1 MDTQGKTA
9 IVTGGASGLGRAT
22 VLRFHAAGMNVGIV
36 DRNAD
41 AARALA
47 AEVGDRARAAVADVS
62 SAEALAAAVDE
73 LAGGFGGV
81 HVGVACAGVGAAV
94 RTLSK
99 HGPMDLG
106 LFETVVKINL
116 VGTFNLFRL
125 AAARMAQNP
134 PDGNGE
140 RGVLVATA
148 SIAAYDGQTGQA
160 AYAASKAG
168 IAGMTLP
175 IARDLARHG
184 IRVMTIAPGLF
195 DTPLLGML
203 PADQREKMAQSVP
216 FPARLGRPAE
226 FAELAHAIVAN
237 PMLNG
242 EVIRLD
248 GALRLGQLG

>member
-1 MDTQGKTA
+1 METQGKTA

-22 VLRFHAAGMNVGIV
+22 VVRLHAAGMNVGII
-36 DRNAD
+36 DRNAE
-41 AARALA
+41 AARGLA
-47 AEVGDRARAAVADVS
+47 AELGERARAAVADVT

-73 LAGGFGGV
+73 LAGGFGAV
-81 HVGVACAGVGAAV
+81 HVGVSCAGVGAAV

-106 LFETVVKINL
+106 LFETVVRINL
-116 VGTFNLFRL
+116 VGTFNLIRL
-125 AAARMAQNP
+125 AAARMAQNT
-134 PDGNGE
+134 PDAGGE
-140 RGVLVATA
+140 RGVLVNTA
-148 SIAAYDGQTGQA
+148 SVAAFDGQVGQA

-184 IRVMTIAPGLF
+184 IRIMTIAPGLF

-203 PADQREKMAQSVP
+203 PAEQREKMAQSVP
-216 FPARLGRPAE
+216 FPTRLGRPAE
-226 FAELAHAIVAN
+226 FAELALHIVAN

>member
-1 MDTQGKTA
+1 METQGKTA

-22 VLRFHAAGMNVGIV
+22 VVRLHAAGMNVGII
-36 DRNAD
+36 DRNAE
-41 AARALA
+41 AARGLA
-47 AEVGDRARAAVADVS
+47 AELGERARAAVADVT

-73 LAGGFGGV
+73 LAGGFGAV
-81 HVGVACAGVGAAV
+81 HVGVSCAGVGAAV

-106 LFETVVKINL
+106 LFETVVRINL
-116 VGTFNLFRL
+116 VGTFNLIRL
-125 AAARMAQNP
+125 AAARMAQNV
-134 PDGNGE
+134 PDAGGE
-140 RGVLVATA
+140 RGVLVNTA
-148 SIAAYDGQTGQA
+148 SVAAFDGQVGQA

-175 IARDLARHG
+175 ISRDLARHG
-184 IRVMTIAPGLF
+184 IRIMTIAPGLF

-203 PADQREKMAQSVP
+203 PAEQREKMAQSVP
-216 FPARLGRPAE
+216 FPTRLGRPAE
-226 FAELAHAIVAN
+226 FAELALHIVAN

>member
-1 MDTQGKTA
+1 METQGKTA

-22 VLRFHAAGMNVGIV
+22 VVRLHAAGMNVGII
-36 DRNAD
+36 DRNAE
-41 AARALA
+41 AARGLA
-47 AEVGDRARAAVADVS
+47 AELGERARAAVADVT

-73 LAGGFGGV
+73 LAGGFGAV
-81 HVGVACAGVGAAV
+81 HVGVSCAGVGAAV

-106 LFETVVKINL
+106 LFETVVRINL
-116 VGTFNLFRL
+116 VGTFNLIRL
-125 AAARMAQNP
+125 AAARMAQNV
-134 PDGNGE
+134 PDAGGE
-140 RGVLVATA
+140 RGVLVNTA
-148 SIAAYDGQTGQA
+148 SVAAFDGQVGQA

-184 IRVMTIAPGLF
+184 IRIMTIAPGLF

-203 PADQREKMAQSVP
+203 PAEQREKMAQSVP
-216 FPARLGRPAE
+216 SPPRLGRPAE
-226 FAELAHAIVAN
+226 FAELALHIVAN